1 MCFTSRACWVSSR
14 GSEKSRPCWAAAN
27 SRNPAEGSSGERLQE
42 GTGFG
47 RGEDLREW
55 GSSLQKRGET
65 LFAGGPGE
73 QSEMNPL
80 VGKSCYSRPPFFL
93 PSNLSR
99 RRRAFVSERPFKNKR
114 REERCSPLH
123 LSTGANH
130 YFQPGMFFFVFS
142 SSFFFST
149 HFSCSSMLNQSV
161 AMASLDSP
169 AKPPKPAGRSEGLR
183 ARRTPSQS
191 AWAHTLARIR
201 EKEKRKKRRGGGGGS
216 GRINKKAF
224 LQFILVLETLT
235 LVLGLIFHSL
245 KK

>member
-99 RRRAFVSERPFKNKR
+99 RRRAFVSERPFKHKR

-130 YFQPGMFFFVFS
+130 YFQPGMFFFCFFVL
-142 SSFFFST
+142 FFF
-149 HFSCSSMLNQSV
+149 FD
-161 AMASLDSP
+161 SLFVQLDAQP
-169 AKPPKPAGRSEGLR
+169 VGGHGLPGLAREAAK
-183 ARRTPSQS
+183 ARR
-191 AWAHTLARIR
+191 AV
-201 EKEKRKKRRGGGGGS
+201 RGVEGEEDAVAVRVGPHPG
-216 GRINKKAF
+216 AD
-224 LQFILVLETLT
+224 
-235 LVLGLIFHSL
+235 
-245 KK
+245 